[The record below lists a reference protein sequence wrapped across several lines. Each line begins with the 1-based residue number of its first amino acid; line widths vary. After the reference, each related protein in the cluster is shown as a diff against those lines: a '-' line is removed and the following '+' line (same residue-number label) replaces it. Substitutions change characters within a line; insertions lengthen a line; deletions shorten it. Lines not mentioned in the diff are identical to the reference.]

1 MEHLSKI
8 VSLLE
13 TIAIV
18 KAKDHSGWD
27 WVNRIEMESDAGG
40 SHL

>member
-18 KAKDHSGWD
+18 KAKDHGWD